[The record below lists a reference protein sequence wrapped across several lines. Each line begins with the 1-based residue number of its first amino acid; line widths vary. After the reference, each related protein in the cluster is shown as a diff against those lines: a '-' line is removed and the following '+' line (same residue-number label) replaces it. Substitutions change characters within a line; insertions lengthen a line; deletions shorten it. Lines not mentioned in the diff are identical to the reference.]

1 MHGLLNRLL
10 KPTLHQRR
18 GEDRRNVF
26 PPSSRI
32 TMESRSLVE
41 SLTSSSDKPTS
52 LSFESHSSSRDR
64 PHPGLRSFQRSR
76 FLHPFSSRF
85 YPSLPEHDPRLD
97 SFQSP
102 FPRTILKKE
111 EKRKEKNRENF
122 SPYRRTRKDS
132 KEIGSFRWLEDRIE
146 RWREK
151 KSAVGQRRAANNA
164 RSISAR
170 FGLLALARES
180 TVRKIDDGVP
190 TDRRDSRES
199 NRPRLSCYRPLR
211 VIKFPVVFT
220 GQWPRPGRRGIQSP

>member
-1 MHGLLNRLL
+1 MLNRLL

-85 YPSLPEHDPRLD
+85 YPSRTQSSTRVVPIPLSSND
-97 SFQSP
+97 SQK
-102 FPRTILKKE
+102 RREK
-111 EKRKEKNRENF
+111 KRKESREFLPLQEN
-122 SPYRRTRKDS
+122 S

>member
-64 PHPGLRSFQRSR
+64 PHPGLRSFQCSR

-85 YPSLPEHDPRLD
+85 YPSGTRSSTRVVPIPLSSND
-97 SFQSP
+97 SQK
-102 FPRTILKKE
+102 RREK
-111 EKRKEKNRENF
+111 KRKESREFLPLQENW
-122 SPYRRTRKDS
+122 

>member
-85 YPSLPEHDPRLD
+85 YPSLPEHDPRLE

-122 SPYRRTRKDS
+122 SPYR
-132 KEIGSFRWLEDRIE
+132 ELERNRI
-146 RWREK
+146 
-151 KSAVGQRRAANNA
+151 
-164 RSISAR
+164 
-170 FGLLALARES
+170 LPL
-180 TVRKIDDGVP
+180 VRG
-190 TDRRDSRES
+190 S
-199 NRPRLSCYRPLR
+199 NRAVARKEKRGGPTLRRQQCAIDIGAFWAARPCAR
-211 VIKFPVVFT
+211 VDGT
-220 GQWPRPGRRGIQSP
+220 QN